1 MIFVSKIVSFSFFSF
16 PFFSF
21 LSLEGSCRLRQNFV
35 KKSEERKTLVQEIH
49 SRARL
54 WERQRMTKREKMMK
68 KKETRKKMEK
78 KKEMT
83 M

>member
-16 PFFSF
+16 SFFSF

-54 WERQRMTKREKMMK
+54 WERQGMM
-68 KKETRKKMEK
+68 KKETRKKMKKMEK